1 MNKLYIDNNYIVA
14 EDARGTM
21 VIIHMKI
28 LGSLYTRETTPDQ
41 YSIVSQTGSLSIE
54 VSDIPN
60 WYDETGTVA
69 YTEATLVDFL
79 RINTGQ

>member
-14 EDARGTM
+14 EITGDGAIT
-21 VIIHMKI
+21 IHMKI

-41 YSIVSQTGSLSIE
+41 YSIVSQTGSLDIE
-54 VSDIPN
+54 VIDIPN

-69 YTEATLVDFL
+69 YTEETLVTFL
-79 RINTGQ
+79 RTNTGA